1 MTGRPSWLTC
11 CSGRRNNPKLVCHM
25 ARRVGHSRTAGRW
38 KYECLAIGNSIE
50 VMKSADAVRWQA
62 LRVLTNSPHGRTAKG
77 PPNRHRVA
85 PRGGCQFSEHILFG
99 GPPEQ

>member
-62 LRVLTNSPHGRTAKG
+62 LRVLTNSPHGRTAKAATEW
-77 PPNRHRVA
+77 PLVVA
-85 PRGGCQFSEHILFG
+85 ASSGRAFCSGGHLSNE
-99 GPPEQ
+99 